1 MQLPTFVIQE
11 PIIKSSFIGDSCT
24 MLHECTVLP
33 SLKKDAILKKLE
45 LEAKVRPNHVV
56 GKWELNDRNANR
68 TLGKVI

>member
-1 MQLPTFVIQE
+1 
-11 PIIKSSFIGDSCT
+11 
-24 MLHECTVLP
+24 MLHECIVLP

-56 GKWELNDRNANR
+56 GKWELNDRNINR